1 MQTNKEIVSNEN
13 YIHKHTGFAPD
24 GHLEKRN
31 LCRSQRLLLST
42 EKNKGENYKKMEL
55 EINNKYRITSDKYQW
70 TIQEKRTRKGEDD
83 WNSILYY
90 ATFEHAING
99 LRELMVRLS
108 DANTLTDALR
118 DVENVTT
125 QLSQAIPDTLRIKI
139 LNEEWFQIDNRE
151 ALRND
156 E

>member
-1 MQTNKEIVSNEN
+1 MKL
-13 YIHKHTGFAPD
+13 D
-24 GHLEKRN
+24 
-31 LCRSQRLLLST
+31 
-42 EKNKGENYKKMEL
+42 
-55 EINNKYRITSDKYQW
+55 INNKYRITSDKYQW

-90 ATFEHAING
+90 GTFEHAING

-151 ALRND
+151 APKND